1 MDRIDIASPQA
12 LTKLNGTDS
21 TMDGE
26 DLLTPTQSSRVRAVR
41 GVSGRVLGPLVA
53 AGLVALFADDPVQ
66 GAVLGFLAFGVAFF
80 VGPQRGTWAS
90 MLPLMRSP
98 LHATR
103 PLLGLAALAVVQL
116 VTGDPGLNPLQMVAV
131 AAGATLPSMLSS
143 LVVPQAWAPDRAIR
157 IALIGSSRTAT
168 ELARELRLEEVPEY
182 LVAGRIEVEPNGG
195 DRSLE
200 MPTLGHLAELAE
212 IVEQNGVKLL
222 IFSSEVP
229 RFALFKQVADTC
241 LDLPVRMWE
250 LSSFYEDVFGHVPV
264 AEINPSWF
272 QYIMHPKYRAVA
284 PRSKRALD
292 ILVALPIG
300 LLSLPI
306 LAVVALIIR
315 RDGGPVFF
323 KQRRIGEGGRPITLI
338 KLRTMKVDNGEEAQW
353 ASADDPRV
361 TPIGRFLRRTHLD
374 EFPQIIN
381 VLRGD
386 MSLVGPRPEQPEFV
400 ERLEELIPFYAR
412 RHLIKPGITG
422 WAQVR
427 CGYAGSDT
435 GSAWKL
441 SHDLYYL
448 KHRSMAFDLA
458 ILGETVRTL
467 FADRQ
472 HKVAP
477 MNLSFVQSDTLAV
490 ESSQALNS

>member
-1 MDRIDIASPQA
+1 MAA
-12 LTKLNGTDS
+12 LRTSELLSAEHHSGS

-26 DLLTPTQSSRVRAVR
+26 DLLTPSGSSRVRAIRSLPTR
-41 GVSGRVLGPLVA
+41 GFPPVVA
-53 AGLVALFADDPVQ
+53 AVLVALFSDQAVQ
-66 GAVLGFLAFGVAFF
+66 GAVLGFLTFGLAFF
-80 VGPQRGTWAS
+80 IGPQRGNWAR

-103 PLLGLAALAVVQL
+103 PLLGLGALAVVQL
-116 VTGDPGLNPLQMVAV
+116 VTDDPGLTTLQMLVVAT
-131 AAGATLPSMLSS
+131 GATIVSVVPSLF
-143 LVVPQAWAPDRAIR
+143 VPQAWAPDRAIR
-157 IALIGSSRTAT
+157 VAVLGSTRTAI
-168 ELARELRLEEVPEY
+168 ELARELRLEDVPEY
-182 LVAGRIEVEPNGG
+182 VVVGRIEAEPDGG
-195 DRSLE
+195 DRSNE
-200 MPTLGHLAELAE
+200 MPTLGHLDDLAQ
-212 IVEQNGVKLL
+212 IVARNDIRLL
-222 IFSSEVP
+222 VFSSEVP
-229 RFALFKQVADTC
+229 RFALFREIADSC

-284 PRSKRALD
+284 PRSKATLD

-300 LLSLPI
+300 ILSLPI
-306 LAVVALIIR
+306 LGLLALIIR

-323 KQRRIGEGGRPITLI
+323 RQERIGEGGRPITLI
-338 KLRTMKVDNGEEAQW
+338 KLRTMTVDNSEEAQW

-381 VLRGD
+381 VLRGE

-427 CGYAGSDT
+427 CGYAGSDI

-448 KHRSMAFDLA
+448 KHRSMSFDLA
-458 ILGETVRTL
+458 ILCETIRTL

-472 HKVAP
+472 HAVAP
-477 MNLSFVQSDTLAV
+477 MSLSFVQSDALAV
-490 ESSQALNS
+490 ETSRALHS

>member
-1 MDRIDIASPQA
+1 MEA
-12 LTKLNGTDS
+12 LRTSEQLPAERTHTRS

-26 DLLTPTQSSRVRAVR
+26 DLLTPSGSSRVRAVR
-41 GVSGRVLGPLVA
+41 NLPTRALPPVVA
-53 AGLVALFADDPVQ
+53 AVLVALMSDHSFQ
-66 GAVLGFLAFGVAFF
+66 GAVLGFLTFGLAFF
-80 VGPQRGTWAS
+80 IGPQRGTWAK

-103 PLLGLAALAVVQL
+103 PLLGLGALAVVQL
-116 VTGDPGLNPLQMVAV
+116 VTGDPGLNALQMVGVAV
-131 AAGATLPSMLSS
+131 AATAVSMIPSLF
-143 LVVPQAWAPDRAIR
+143 VPQAWAPDRAIR
-157 IALIGSSRTAT
+157 IAVLGSTRTAI
-168 ELARELRLEEVPEY
+168 ELARELRLEDVPEY
-182 LVAGRIEVEPNGG
+182 VVVGRIEAEPDGG
-195 DRSLE
+195 DRSGE
-200 MPTLGHLAELAE
+200 MPTLGNLNDLAE
-212 IVEQNGVKLL
+212 IVARHDVRLL
-222 IFSSEVP
+222 VFSSEVP
-229 RFALFKQVADTC
+229 RFSLFREVADSC

-292 ILVALPIG
+292 TLIALPIG
-300 LLSLPI
+300 ILSLPI
-306 LAVVALIIR
+306 LGILALIIR

-323 KQRRIGEGGRPITLI
+323 RQKRIGEGGRPITLI
-338 KLRTMKVDNGEEAQW
+338 KLRTMNVDNGEEAQW
-353 ASADDPRV
+353 AAADDPRV
-361 TPIGRFLRRTHLD
+361 TTIGRFLRRTHLD

-381 VLRGD
+381 VLRGE

-448 KHRSMAFDLA
+448 KHRSMSFDIA
-458 ILGETVRTL
+458 ILGETIRTL

-472 HKVAP
+472 HAVAP
-477 MNLSFVQSDTLAV
+477 MSLSFVQSDALAV
-490 ESSQALNS
+490 ETSRPLNG

>member
-1 MDRIDIASPQA
+1 MKALSTSEPPSAEGRIGSM
-12 LTKLNGTDS
+12 
-21 TMDGE
+21 MDGE
-26 DLLTPTQSSRVRAVR
+26 DLLTPSGSSRVRAIR
-41 GVSGRVLGPLVA
+41 SAPTRWLPPLVA
-53 AGLVALFADDPVQ
+53 AALVAALADAWIE
-66 GAVLGFLAFGVAFF
+66 GAVLGFLTFGVAFF
-80 VGPQRGTWAS
+80 VGPQRGTWAK

-103 PLLGLAALAVVQL
+103 PLLGMGVLAVVQL
-116 VTGDPGLNPLQMVAV
+116 VTDAPGLNFLELVAV
-131 AAGATLPSMLSS
+131 AIAATAVSVIPSLF
-143 LVVPQAWAPDRAIR
+143 VPQAWAPDRAIR
-157 IALIGSSRTAT
+157 IAILGSTRTAI
-168 ELARELRLEEVPEY
+168 ELARELRLEDVPEY
-182 LVAGRIEVEPNGG
+182 IVVGRIEAEPNGG
-195 DRSLE
+195 DRSGE
-200 MPTLGHLAELAE
+200 MPTLGHLNELAE
-212 IVEQNGVKLL
+212 IVARHDIRLL
-222 IFSSEVP
+222 VFSSEVP
-229 RFALFKQVADTC
+229 RFALFREVADTC

-250 LSSFYEDVFGHVPV
+250 LSSFYEEVFGHVPV

-284 PRSKRALD
+284 PRSKRTLD
-292 ILVALPIG
+292 IMVALPIG
-300 LLSLPI
+300 LLSLPL

-323 KQRRIGEGGRPITLI
+323 RQKRIGEGGRPITLI
-338 KLRTMKVDNGEEAQW
+338 KLRTMKVESGEEAQW
-353 ASADDPRV
+353 AAADDPRV
-361 TPIGRFLRRTHLD
+361 TTIGRLLRRTHLD

-381 VLRGD
+381 VLRGE

-448 KHRSMAFDLA
+448 KHRSMSFDIA
-458 ILGETVRTL
+458 ILCETIRTF

-472 HKVAP
+472 HAVAP
-477 MNLSFVQSDTLAV
+477 MNLSFVRSDPLAV
-490 ESSQALNS
+490 ETTRALNG